1 MNATPYLRLVWKEY
15 RAIRLFWLAL
25 VGLTFFIQCLIFA
38 LGRGNLTPGFGLAFG
53 PPVLFAL
60 GAAGA
65 AFAVEREEGSF
76 DFLQAIPVNSKQLF
90 ISKITVSIIATL
102 VMYAVLYPLTLLFT
116 GGKVPDV
123 NFVQTMLAICLTAA
137 LEAIAWGTFFSLIC
151 MRPLVAICLAMLAG
165 STVAHV
171 LAWRQSP
178 SMGALDLS
186 AYARAAPWRTF
197 ASLLVL
203 AVDVVLGL
211 RWLNPSA
218 L

>member
-1 MNATPYLRLVWKEY
+1 MP
-15 RAIRLFWLAL
+15 
-25 VGLTFFIQCLIFA
+25 
-38 LGRGNLTPGFGLAFG
+38 PGQPLPSSA
-53 PPVLFAL
+53 
-60 GAAGA
+60 
-65 AFAVEREEGSF
+65 EEGSF

-186 AYARAAPWRTF
+186 AYARAALAHLRVTPRPGRRCRPWPPLVESNC
-197 ASLLVL
+197 AS
-203 AVDVVLGL
+203 
-211 RWLNPSA
+211 
-218 L
+218 